1 MFLSAVF
8 QSGAITVHEMFDV
21 TVINSLWTMLT
32 GSRFSLSDSRLR
44 KLLSLLR
51 ESFRLQDMSGGLLN
65 QMPFLRFLAPKLSGY
80 NKTIF
85 IMQSLNKFLEVIA
98 HFHIFLNKRIPLGF
112 KKCLLAC
119 HQYYNLC
126 VPNTTH

>member
-1 MFLSAVF
+1 MVHKVYSPTYLGVVILFLSAVF

-65 QMPFLRFLAPKLSGY
+65 QMPFLRFIAPKLSGY
-80 NKTIF
+80 NKTAF
-85 IMQSLNKFLEVIA
+85 IMQSLNKFLEVIVQ
-98 HFHIFLNKRIPLGF
+98 FPE
-112 KKCLLAC
+112 
-119 HQYYNLC
+119 
-126 VPNTTH
+126 